1 LSTRARSGRI
11 AGPTLDRGLMTVVPF
26 RAPRRRG
33 RPTPPLHPPAAL
45 GRFGPPS
52 APTDPFDA
60 VEDRLRM
67 QQNLGALV
75 AVLLIVVVGAWL
87 IDRLST
93 YSRTL
98 ACLESGH
105 RSCAPLDIQQP
116 RPW

>member
-1 LSTRARSGRI
+1 
-11 AGPTLDRGLMTVVPF
+11 MTVVPF
-26 RAPRRRG
+26 RALRRRG
-33 RPTPPLHPPAAL
+33 RPAPPLHPPAAL

-52 APTDPFDA
+52 APADPFDA
-60 VEDRLRM
+60 AEDRLRM

-98 ACLESGH
+98 ACLEAAH
-105 RSCAPLDIQQP
+105 RNCVPLDIQQP